1 MTATDGKGTGI
12 DGFSELLGI
21 EYLKSVP
28 GEAHGRVAVTDA
40 LRQPF
45 GIVHGGVY
53 ATLAESVCSAATY
66 AAVAAKGMVAMGQ
79 SNDTSFLRPID
90 AGHVNA
96 VARARHTGR
105 TTWVWDVELT
115 DDQGRLC
122 ALVRMSVAVRP
133 RPEPSA

>member
-21 EYLKSVP
+21 EYPKSVP

-53 ATLAESVCSAATY
+53 AALAESVCSAATS
-66 AAVAAKGMVAMGQ
+66 AAVAAKGMIAMGQ
-79 SNDTSFLRPID
+79 SSDAFFLRPID
-90 AGHVNA
+90 SGHVNG

-105 TTWVWDVELT
+105 TT
-115 DDQGRLC
+115 
-122 ALVRMSVAVRP
+122 
-133 RPEPSA
+133 